1 MWVVLISAVFIPGGP
16 ALVPEVSGPRASEL
30 DAVRAAVAVA
40 ATELGALTQSWWA
53 LGGDDPTA
61 TDSPAESTGA
71 GTFGGF
77 GVDRAIALRP
87 DAVGAPPSPLPTSM
101 LMAGWVRELAGSPSP
116 TLTPIVVAPDDHE
129 TRCHEVGTELAE
141 RIAAASGDT
150 ALLVVGDGAVYLDA
164 RAPGGGF
171 EPDAAALQTEIDAAL
186 ASGDPAVLRALD
198 WERCA
203 RWGAAGRSV
212 WEVVAACAPGPATA
226 TVSYTGAPLGVGYTV
241 ATWRFG

>member
-1 MWVVLISAVFIPGGP
+1 
-16 ALVPEVSGPRASEL
+16 
-30 DAVRAAVAVA
+30 
-40 ATELGALTQSWWA
+40 
-53 LGGDDPTA
+53 
-61 TDSPAESTGA
+61 
-71 GTFGGF
+71 
-77 GVDRAIALRP
+77 
-87 DAVGAPPSPLPTSM
+87 M

-164 RAPGGGF
+164 RAP
-171 EPDAAALQTEIDAAL
+171 AAGLSPTRPRCRPRSTRHSPPVIRQ
-186 ASGDPAVLRALD
+186 SCALD